1 MFHHVAG
8 SLTPLLTLFCPNP
21 KLSTHKLFY
30 HARRNVHG
38 APHAQPHSN
47 SAKQR
52 IESSNT
58 VSRTRVKALQEA
70 PWTRHDLSGCCWV
83 VQHTFST
90 PLPSPSSFFPPPPSI
105 PPLSTRAVC
114 LFCQSR
120 RLCCIHYKTL
130 FTTSD
135 LGGLPFFFFLS
146 VFQNSQDMMVTGHWF
161 VSDKKKKVNQINDV
175 IDKIYIYPLHCCCL
189 VFILWFL
196 CDIECKQALKLM
208 MVWSC
213 GSAFT

>member
-90 PLPSPSSFFPPPPSI
+90 PLPSPSSPLHPSLPSPPVPSVYFVSPFVCVVFI
-105 PPLSTRAVC
+105 IKHCLQPQIWVAC
-114 LFCQSR
+114 LFFLS
-120 RLCCIHYKTL
+120 
-130 FTTSD
+130 
-135 LGGLPFFFFLS
+135 FFFLS
-146 VFQNSQDMMVTGHWF
+146 VFQNSLAMMVTVFWF
-161 VSDKKKKVNQINDV
+161 VADKKSKSNKWC
-175 IDKIYIYPLHCCCL
+175 Y
-189 VFILWFL
+189 W
-196 CDIECKQALKLM
+196 
-208 MVWSC
+208 
-213 GSAFT
+213 